1 MDPADELFIGLGG
14 LALGALLAVFGYL
27 KEKKAASLASAP
39 QRPCCGLQP
48 GVPQVICGRVE
59 APLELKAPVSGR
71 PCAFF
76 LAEIEV
82 ARFVQSGRSG
92 GLRWTRAETRP
103 YGFFFV
109 DDSFGRALVFPTRAS
124 LDLVRSTES
133 DGPLFPAEGDK
144 RTTESVVL
152 QGETVTVLGSPR
164 PLSAFLDYLRAA
176 PEISLPA
183 EGLERLLELS
193 KDGAGAALP
202 CFFGEGVSVVAD
214 QPCSE
219 YVSSKRGS
227 ASSYI
232 WSGLAL
238 ALLSAWFFIRPFF
251 FAAQRTV
258 Q

>member
-14 LALGALLAVFGYL
+14 LALGAVLAVFGYL

-39 QRPCCGLQP
+39 QRPCCGLEP
-48 GVPQVICGRVE
+48 GVPQVISGRVE

-71 PCAFF
+71 SCAFF

-92 GLRWTRAETRP
+92 GVRWTRAETRP

-109 DDSFGRALVFPTRAS
+109 DDSFGRALVFPTQGS
-124 LDLVRSTES
+124 LDLVRSPEN
-133 DGPLFPAEGDK
+133 DGALFPTEGDR
-144 RTTESVVL
+144 RTTESVIL

-164 PLSAFLDYLRAA
+164 PLSSFLDYLRST
-176 PEISLPA
+176 PEVSLPA
-183 EGLERLLELS
+183 EGLERLMELS
-193 KDGAGAALP
+193 RDGAALS

-238 ALLSAWFFIRPFF
+238 ALLSAWFFI
-251 FAAQRTV
+251 
-258 Q
+258 

>member
-1 MDPADELFIGLGG
+1 MDPVDELFIGLGG

-39 QRPCCGLQP
+39 HRPCCGLEP
-48 GVPQVICGRVE
+48 GVPQVISGRVE

-71 PCAFF
+71 ACAFF
-76 LAEIEV
+76 LAEVDI
-82 ARFVQSGRSG
+82 ARYVHGRRSG
-92 GLRWTRAETRP
+92 GIRWTSSEIRP

-109 DDSFGRALVFPTRAS
+109 DDSFGRALVFPTRGS
-124 LDLVRSTES
+124 LDLVRSPES
-133 DGPLFPAEGDK
+133 DGALFPAEGDR
-144 RTTESVVL
+144 RTTESVIL
-152 QGETVTVLGSPR
+152 RGETVTVLGSPR
-164 PLSAFLDYLRAA
+164 PLPAFLDYLRST
-176 PEISLPA
+176 PEVSLPA

-193 KDGAGAALP
+193 RDGAALP

-214 QPCSE
+214 QSCSD

-238 ALLSAWFFIRPFF
+238 VLVSAWFFIRPFF